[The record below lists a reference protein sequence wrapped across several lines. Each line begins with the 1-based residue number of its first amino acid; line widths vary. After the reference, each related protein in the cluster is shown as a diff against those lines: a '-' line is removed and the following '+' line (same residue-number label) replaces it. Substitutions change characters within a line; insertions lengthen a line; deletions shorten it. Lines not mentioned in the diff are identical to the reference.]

1 MYPSTIYRVVAKAL
15 ITDENNKVL
24 VVKESQ
30 DFWSLPGGGLEHGE
44 TPQECIVREVE
55 EEIGL
60 LDVTVGEIAYSTSVY
75 LDQRDYWMNWIVYR
89 ASVTSTDFVLGDGVT
104 DAKFIDIS
112 EIEASTHLLEKLIVE
127 TVRSCQ
133 PY

>member
-44 TPQECIVREVE
+44 TPQECIAREVE

-112 EIEASTHLLEKLIVE
+112 EIEASTHLLEKLIVK